1 MSWLVRP
8 SMDSEFNRL
17 IEGHSEFVLKGEP
30 SESVIFENGV
40 WNRRLVAGQPGI
52 EAINGSLYGLVEL
65 VDNNP
70 LVCTDFFSVPGPVA
84 TLGLIGLGPLVRAG
98 LILDDPVAQISFE
111 SDTSDLVA
119 GLQEM
124 GWGGDVVVHVD
135 VQEGLGSV
143 LAAVCMAEIAVMNDY
158 SELDE
163 LFQEAYGRSF
173 FVREA
178 DALLWDAEQVRGK
191 DHACYTL
198 RVSPFEDRALVTVLV
213 MADRDG
219 KCGAAQ
225 LVHAMNVMCGF
236 EESLGLDVPI

>member
-1 MSWLVRP
+1 
-8 SMDSEFNRL
+8 MDAEFNRL
-17 IEGHSEFVLKGEP
+17 IEAHSEFEMKGEP
-30 SESVIFENGV
+30 VESVIFEKGD
-40 WNRRLVAGQPGI
+40 WNRKLVAGQPGK

-65 VDNNP
+65 ADNNP
-70 LVCTDFFSVPGPVA
+70 LVCADFFSVPGPVA

-98 LILDDPVAQISFE
+98 LVLDDPVVQISF
-111 SDTSDLVA
+111 DRDAIDLAA

-124 GWGGDVVVHVD
+124 GWRGDVVLHVD

-143 LAAVCMAEIAVMNDY
+143 LAAVCMAEIAVMDDY

-163 LFQEAYGRSF
+163 LFHEAYGRSF

-236 EESLGLDVPI
+236 EESLGLDVPA